1 MDFICSSS
9 FLNEPLISGTFLGHS
24 CHHFWVGATAK
35 QQQTHPKV
43 MTKMVKKYSKDQRF
57 IPKRNATYKIHTLAG
72 TFITFVPTDLV
83 KVQLKMIKN
92 VVILVR

>member
-57 IPKRNATYKIHTLAG
+57 IPKRNATYKIHTLVHLLKLAG
-72 TFITFVPTDLV
+72 SILNQITDP
-83 KVQLKMIKN
+83 QLFS
-92 VVILVR
+92 